1 MILQKSHSAREHQIV
16 PPRLCAELASLARG
30 FVVQQGRLRRV
41 HRCQT
46 HSRKSQIDE
55 NAISK
60 IKMKIFGVFTRSTLV
75 P

>member
-46 HSRKSQIDE
+46 HAFE
-55 NAISK
+55 TEAIS
-60 IKMKIFGVFTRSTLV
+60 
-75 P
+75 

>member
-16 PPRLCAELASLARG
+16 PPGLCAELTSLARG

-46 HSRKSQIDE
+46 HAFE
-55 NAISK
+55 TEAIS
-60 IKMKIFGVFTRSTLV
+60 
-75 P
+75 